1 LSNDES
7 PAIGSSP
14 VEVEEPVSAP
24 VAPTAPLA
32 GNGASLEQ
40 LQARIAYLEEIL
52 RQQIVRLYAIE
63 QRLPEHTGPLPR
75 ERAVAAEP
83 PVRVAQADSP
93 VERPPAEAAP
103 RRRPAIGW
111 EQLERVIGGNWFNRI
126 GMVAVILSIGFFL
139 KYAIEHQWMGPLA
152 RVLLAGAGGAALL
165 VWGERMARRGYRHY
179 GQGLSGGGV
188 AILYLTIQ
196 AASVLYGLIGQR
208 TAFALMTAVTVLSV
222 LLSVRN
228 DALAMAVLGLIGG
241 FLTPLLLS
249 TGEENRTV
257 LFSYL
262 LLLDLGVL
270 AVAHRRRWPV
280 LAWLAF
286 GGTVFVSGAWW
297 VTWYAPVKF
306 AETLFFFTLLFLVF
320 AFVPVVSILV
330 RRSAASQSD
339 GLLLFANG
347 GIYGLAVHEL
357 LAADYSGWQ
366 GAMAV
371 VLGFFHFGL
380 GRLVRRW
387 EEAGDRYLQRALT
400 GLAVL
405 CWTVAL
411 PIQWD
416 QQWVT
421 IGWAVEGGV
430 LAVLGWSTGRR
441 LTRIAASL
449 VFLIAVGHWIGIDLS
464 AAAYSTGQDASFTP
478 ILNPRGGSMAALLLS
493 LLTATWSARRWSS
506 TPPPAA
512 QGRWEGDLW
521 RGLPLLSAVLLA
533 TLWLSLDTADY
544 FVQRIDQFRV
554 LLDPLWD
561 TREGTLWLETWKR
574 SLLSLLWSLSGG
586 GLLIAG
592 IIAGRRLPRL
602 VGPVL
607 LASAGGILL
616 DHGGHAEL
624 ASWQWPLLNP
634 LFAAYAGLAS
644 ALLLAYRAHRRHPQQ
659 LPGWEGHVMPP
670 ALLTLGQLV
679 VLVGLRCEVQGPLL
693 ARLEALSLFPAF
705 DAALGRELLLSV
717 LYALQAGAMIGIG
730 IGRANRWLRA
740 LGLGLMLATIVKV
753 FFFDLSGLGQLYRIF
768 SFLVLG
774 ATLLLISYYY
784 QRHQR
789 REASSADPAP

>member
-1 LSNDES
+1 MNDES
-7 PAIGSSP
+7 PAVGSSP
-14 VEVEEPVSAP
+14 VEDEEPVP
-24 VAPTAPLA
+24 VAPTAPL
-32 GNGASLEQ
+32 GGGGGSLEQ
-40 LQARIAYLEEIL
+40 LQGRVAELEEIL
-52 RQQIVRLYAIE
+52 RQQIVRLYAME
-63 QRLPEHTGPLPR
+63 QRLADRPGPALRVPTAMPERPAGEAPT
-75 ERAVAAEP
+75 A
-83 PVRVAQADSP
+83 SP
-93 VERPPAEAAP
+93 VERSPREATP
-103 RRRPAIGW
+103 RQGRGLGW

-179 GQGLSGGGV
+179 GQGLSGGGI

-196 AASVLYGLIGQR
+196 AASVLYGLIGAQA
-208 TAFALMTAVTVLSV
+208 AFLLMTGVTILSV

-270 AVAHRRRWPV
+270 AVAHWRRWPV

-297 VTWYAPVKF
+297 VTWCAPEKF
-306 AETLFFFTLLFLVF
+306 AETLLFFTLLFLVF
-320 AFVPVVSILV
+320 AFVPVVSILA
-330 RRSAASQSD
+330 RRSAASQWD

-347 GIYGLAVHEL
+347 GTYGLALHEL
-357 LAADYSGWQ
+357 LAADHSGWQ
-366 GAMAV
+366 GTMAV

-387 EEAGDRYLQRALT
+387 EESGDRYLQRALT

-421 IGWAVEGGV
+421 IGWAVEGAV

-441 LTRIAASL
+441 LTRVAAGLVLLIAA
-449 VFLIAVGHWIGIDLS
+449 AHWIGIDLS
-464 AAAYSTGQDASFTP
+464 AAAYSTGEEAPFTP
-478 ILNPRGGSMAALLLS
+478 IFNLRGGSMAALLVS
-493 LLTATWSARRWSS
+493 LLTAAWAVRRWPS
-506 TPPPAA
+506 TPPLTI
-512 QGRWEGDLW
+512 QDRWEGDLW
-521 RGLPLLSAVLLA
+521 KGLPLLSAVLLA
-533 TLWLSLDTADY
+533 TLWLSLETTDY
-544 FVQRIDQFRV
+544 FDQRIDQFRV

-561 TREGTLWLETWKR
+561 TQEGTLWLETWKR
-574 SLLSLLWSLSGG
+574 GLLSLLWSLSGG

-592 IIAGRRLPRL
+592 IVGGRRLPRL
-602 VGPVL
+602 IGAGL
-607 LASAGGILL
+607 LVSAGGILL
-616 DHGGHAEL
+616 GHGGHGTL
-624 ASWQWPLLNP
+624 AAWQWPLLNP
-634 LFAAYAGLAS
+634 LFAAFAGLAT
-644 ALLLAYRAHRRHPQQ
+644 ALLLAYRAGRRHPERRMH
-659 LPGWEGHVMPP
+659 WEGRVLPP
-670 ALLTLGQLV
+670 ALLTLSQLV
-679 VLVGLRCEVQGPLL
+679 LLGGLRFEVQGPLL

-705 DAALGRELLLSV
+705 DAVLGRELLLSV

-730 IGRANRWLRA
+730 IGRADRWLRA

-774 ATLLLISYYY
+774 ATLLLISYLY

-789 REASSADPAP
+789 REAAPADPR

>member
-1 LSNDES
+1 MSNDES

-83 PVRVAQADSP
+83 PVHAVPADSP

-103 RRRPAIGW
+103 RRRQVIGW

-179 GQGLSGGGV
+179 GQGLSGGGI

-196 AASVLYGLIGQR
+196 AASVLYGLIGAQ
-208 TAFALMTAVTVLSV
+208 TAFLLMTGVTILSV

-228 DALAMAVLGLIGG
+228 NALAMAVLGLIGG

-270 AVAHRRRWPV
+270 AVAHWRRWPV

-297 VTWYAPVKF
+297 VTWYAPEKF
-306 AETLFFFTLLFLVF
+306 AETLLFFTLLFLVF
-320 AFVPVVSILV
+320 AFVPVVSILA
-330 RRSAASQSD
+330 RRSAASQWD

-347 GIYGLAVHEL
+347 GIYGLALHEL
-357 LAADYSGWQ
+357 LAADHSGWQ
-366 GAMAV
+366 GTMAV
-371 VLGFFHFGL
+371 VLGLFHFGL

-421 IGWAVEGGV
+421 IGWAVEGAV

-441 LTRIAASL
+441 LTRVAAGL
-449 VFLIAVGHWIGIDLS
+449 VLLVAVAHWIGIDLS
-464 AAAYSTGQDASFTP
+464 AAAYSTGQEAPFTP
-478 ILNPRGGSMAALLLS
+478 IFNLRGGSMVALLAS
-493 LLTATWSARRWSS
+493 LLTAAWAARRWSS
-506 TPPPAA
+506 TPPLTT
-512 QGRWEGDLW
+512 QDRWEGDLW

-533 TLWLSLDTADY
+533 TFWLSLETTDY
-544 FVQRIDQFRV
+544 FDQRIDQFRV

-561 TREGTLWLETWKR
+561 TQEGTLWLETWKT

-586 GLLIAG
+586 GLLIVG
-592 IIAGRRLPRL
+592 IVAGRRLPRL
-602 VGPVL
+602 VGSTL
-607 LASAGGILL
+607 LVSAGGILL
-616 DHGGHAEL
+616 GHGGHGEL
-624 ASWQWPLLNP
+624 AAWQWPLLNP
-634 LFAAYAGLAS
+634 LFAAFAGLAT
-644 ALLLAYRAHRRHPQQ
+644 ALLLAYRAGRRHREAFQH
-659 LPGWEGHVMPP
+659 WEGRVVPP
-670 ALLTLGQLV
+670 VLLTLGQLV
-679 VLVGLRCEVQGPLL
+679 LLVGLRFEVQGPLL
-693 ARLEALSLFPAF
+693 ARLEALSLFPVF

-717 LYALQAGAMIGIG
+717 LYALQAGALNGIG
-730 IGRANRWLRA
+730 IGRADRWLRA

-774 ATLLLISYYY
+774 ATLLLISYLY

-789 REASSADPAP
+789 REAAPADPS